1 MSSCREQKEWRQP
14 KKCKNT
20 WWGTRQGRR
29 WVILLCDYRMLW
41 WNIVT
46 ISFMTLWLIFLF
58 LCTLWFITV
67 PLLGIIF
74 VINMWHKLEIWH
86 LIHLQCRSN
95 LCDYIYKVR
104 CTDSIA
110 CFMCFRHW
118 RAAQHG
124 EQRPRGVRGPVQRGG
139 AAVRRRH
146 ARRSA
151 WEDPASRCVV
161 GSVTE
166 PVRFCIFPF
175 LSDRLRCRLKVFL

>member
-1 MSSCREQKEWRQP
+1 MGNIALWLSYVMMEH
-14 KKCKNT
+14 
-20 WWGTRQGRR
+20 
-29 WVILLCDYRMLW
+29 CDY
-41 WNIVT
+41 I
-46 ISFMTLWLIFLF
+46 IHDFM
-58 LCTLWFITV
+58 
-67 PLLGIIF
+67 IIF
-74 VINMWHKLEIWH
+74 FFFFLYSLVYYCTGARCYIVINMWHKLEIWH

-95 LCDYIYKVR
+95 LCDYIYKVQ
-104 CTDSIA
+104 CTDSISY
-110 CFMCFRHW
+110 FMCFRHW

-166 PVRFCIFPF
+166 PVRFCVFPF

>member
-1 MSSCREQKEWRQP
+1 MGNIALWLSYVMMEH
-14 KKCKNT
+14 
-20 WWGTRQGRR
+20 
-29 WVILLCDYRMLW
+29 CDYIIHDFMI
-41 WNIVT
+41 NF
-46 ISFMTLWLIFLF
+46 SFFVYSLVYY
-58 LCTLWFITV
+58 CTGARYYI
-67 PLLGIIF
+67 

-166 PVRFCIFPF
+166 PVRFCVFPF